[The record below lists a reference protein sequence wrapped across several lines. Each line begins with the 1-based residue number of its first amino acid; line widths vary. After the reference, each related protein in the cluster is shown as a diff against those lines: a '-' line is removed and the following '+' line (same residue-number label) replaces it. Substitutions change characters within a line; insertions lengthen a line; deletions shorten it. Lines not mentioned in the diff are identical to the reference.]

1 MEKNSPT
8 GIRTPVFH
16 VTGEDTEPTILLE
29 ITEIKRK
36 KGRVGS
42 KSGKKVGQDKKKKGR
57 NKKGIDIKDR
67 ERKGEADER
76 KECIDSVA
84 EWSKAIDL
92 KSIILWMR
100 RFKSCHCRFLEKRK
114 DSTVESGI

>member
-42 KSGKKVGQDKKKKGR
+42 KSGKKVG
-57 NKKGIDIKDR
+57 
-67 ERKGEADER
+67 
-76 KECIDSVA
+76 
-84 EWSKAIDL
+84 
-92 KSIILWMR
+92 
-100 RFKSCHCRFLEKRK
+100 
-114 DSTVESGI
+114 

>member
-1 MEKNSPT
+1 MPLACKANALPSELHPLTKERKGKWVNREEKKKKRGKKGMEKNSPT

-42 KSGKKVGQDKKKKGR
+42 KSGKKVG
-57 NKKGIDIKDR
+57 
-67 ERKGEADER
+67 
-76 KECIDSVA
+76 
-84 EWSKAIDL
+84 
-92 KSIILWMR
+92 
-100 RFKSCHCRFLEKRK
+100 
-114 DSTVESGI
+114 